1 MGVRRQPDGMSEAN
15 LQRSHP
21 RRGASKVDTNITMI
35 TSGASC
41 RGVAA
46 SRRRIPP
53 VLPTAWVPLFGSQCR
68 LSRGALPESISQT
81 ETQTE
86 ISGLVRINGAHLGII
101 AEMVA
106 DTRLHVETQLRQ
118 DIYLNAGS
126 TVY

>member
-1 MGVRRQPDGMSEAN
+1 MRPDGE
-15 LQRSHP
+15 
-21 RRGASKVDTNITMI
+21 RRV
-35 TSGASC
+35 
-41 RGVAA
+41 
-46 SRRRIPP
+46 PP
-53 VLPTAWVPLFGSQCR
+53 VLLTAWVPSFGSQCR
-68 LSRGALPESISQT
+68 LHPPSPTGRIENGGSEDIASDEGLLKGLSTRRLSGYLLPESISQA

-126 TVY
+126 AVY

>member
-15 LQRSHP
+15 FQRFHP
-21 RRGASKVDTNITMI
+21 RRGASKGYINITMI
-35 TSGASC
+35 TSGANC
-41 RGVAA
+41 RDVAA

-53 VLPTAWVPLFGSQCR
+53 VLPTAWVPLFGSLCR
-68 LSRGALPESISQT
+68 LSGYLLLESISQT

-118 DIYLNAGS
+118 DVYLNAGS
-126 TVY
+126 AVY

>member
-1 MGVRRQPDGMSEAN
+1 MRPVGDGGFRRSSPLRGSPPFSGAN
-15 LQRSHP
+15 AGSTLHP
-21 RRGASKVDTNITMI
+21 RPGSLKMVVVKTLPA
-35 TSGASC
+35 
-41 RGVAA
+41 
-46 SRRRIPP
+46 RRIDERLID
-53 VLPTAWVPLFGSQCR
+53 LPAVKGVP
-68 LSRGALPESISQT
+68 LPESISQT